1 MEGRKTPPNPEDPKS
16 RASLTTFRSLAN
28 SRIIWDLETQKQ
40 YTVESVVIASNR
52 EVQHFENDLDFNL
65 TGYGSLRCE
74 MLTQP
79 TVTTG
84 QVTEEARTLTAIAA
98 GDCESP
104 LLLGSFFSLLGDCK
118 VFYCKVLSLLQ
129 QIFGS
134 YSIL

>member
-1 MEGRKTPPNPEDPKS
+1 LLSAHLNSVSRKRKRPTLKTRI
-16 RASLTTFRSLAN
+16 RAALTKFLSLAN

-84 QVTEEARTLTAIAA
+84 QVEEEARTLTAIAA
-98 GDCESP
+98 GDCEFP
-104 LLLGSFFSLLGDCK
+104 LVAWVVLFFAWR
-118 VFYCKVLSLLQ
+118 
-129 QIFGS
+129 
-134 YSIL
+134 